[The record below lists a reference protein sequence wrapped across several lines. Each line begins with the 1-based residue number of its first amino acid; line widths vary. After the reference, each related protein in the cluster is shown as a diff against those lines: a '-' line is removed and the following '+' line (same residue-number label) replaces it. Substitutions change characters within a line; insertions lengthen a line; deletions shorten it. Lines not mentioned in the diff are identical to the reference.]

1 MTTRT
6 TAAKAAAD
14 KTAADVTNVV
24 QEATAK
30 VETFVADTQKTVTE
44 QFEKLSKGF
53 EGLTTF
59 GQENVD
65 AIVKSSEIAA
75 KAAEGIG
82 TEISAYS
89 KKAFEDGVAAAQD
102 FASAKT
108 LTELFEKQTSYA
120 QTAFEGFVSQATKMN
135 EIYVAAAKDITA
147 PLGAR
152 VSAATEALKSLQ
164 RSDRYVDRGRCSS
177 LAARDGESTELTPA
191 TSCRRGFFA
200 FTGAARGVPA
210 PLFSNPA
217 DRIYWADR
225 AAPVRALDLRMTASD
240 QKSPGGSAGVLT
252 KTRTK
257 TQRPPLYKVM
267 LLNDDY
273 TPMEFVVH
281 VLERFFGINHQQA
294 VEIMLTVHRKGLAV
308 VGVFSFEIAETKVT
322 QVMDYARRNQHPL
335 QCTMEKE

>member
-6 TAAKAAAD
+6 APKAANAD
-14 KTAADVTNVV
+14 KTIDAATNVM

-65 AIVKSSEIAA
+65 AMVKSSEIAA

-102 FASAKT
+102 LASAKT
-108 LTELFEKQTSYA
+108 MTELFEKQTSYA

-135 EIYVAAAKDITA
+135 EIYVAAAKDISA

-152 VSAATEALKSLQ
+152 VTAATEAMKSF
-164 RSDRYVDRGRCSS
+164 S
-177 LAARDGESTELTPA
+177 L
-191 TSCRRGFFA
+191 
-200 FTGAARGVPA
+200 
-210 PLFSNPA
+210 
-217 DRIYWADR
+217 
-225 AAPVRALDLRMTASD
+225 
-240 QKSPGGSAGVLT
+240 
-252 KTRTK
+252 
-257 TQRPPLYKVM
+257 
-267 LLNDDY
+267 
-273 TPMEFVVH
+273 
-281 VLERFFGINHQQA
+281 
-294 VEIMLTVHRKGLAV
+294 
-308 VGVFSFEIAETKVT
+308 
-322 QVMDYARRNQHPL
+322 
-335 QCTMEKE
+335 